1 MLEDISFL
9 KLGHRNVPDVAVEEA
24 MTDMD
29 EVKTHANALAH
40 AYNHAHA

>member
-9 KLGHRNVPDVAVEEA
+9 KLGHRNVSDVAVEEA

-29 EVKTHANALAH
+29 EVRA
-40 AYNHAHA
+40 HAHALARAYTHTYT